1 MKKDGKKMQSKM
13 ENLQKDK
20 ERVRYSF
27 LFFTIFVN
35 FLSSIE
41 MVTPLY
47 LVQSLDLK
55 KAKDFD
61 DGA

>member
-35 FLSSIE
+35 FLSNIE